1 MKHYLLLV
9 VALLLSVGVSAQ
21 QKTEKVEYQESSART
36 LEPEHQ
42 MLLTPHV
49 ADLEVSPKRI
59 VYTEVEAFANIPL
72 TADVLKAIPNFKK
85 IALSKAVHAHN
96 ADVMV
101 GTTIDV
107 VTNSKGCLEITITG
121 YPAYYRNFRVAT
133 MTDLELIRLANLS
146 SKHGEN
152 TEVLDSPQTN
162 TTKIEKK

>member
-1 MKHYLLLV
+1 MKRYLVLV
-9 VALLLSVGVSAQ
+9 VALLLSVGAFAQ
-21 QKTEKVEYQESSART
+21 QRTEKVEYQESSART

-49 ADLEVSPKRI
+49 ADLEVSAKRV
-59 VYTEVEAFANIPL
+59 VYTEVDAFANIPL
-72 TADVLKAIPNFKK
+72 TPEVLKGISGFKK

-107 VTNSKGCLEITITG
+107 ITNSKGCLEITITG
-121 YPAYYRNFRVAT
+121 YPAYYRNFRTAT
-133 MTDLELIRLANLS
+133 MSDLELIRLANLS
-146 SKHGEN
+146 RRHGDN
-152 TEVLDSPQTN
+152 TEVLDMPQTN